1 MIETTH
7 NNRSSGHLS
16 LRDKAGKI
24 VGLGHEV
31 GFFQTAGL
39 VCNWLADKDRQS
51 RVDHPALAYPIWL
64 TPKDVLTFD
73 ETITRRA
80 NIPPK
85 TLHPLIVGRRVV
97 DVGANIGATTT
108 LFATTFSESPV
119 IAIEPYPRNI
129 EHLRQNANP
138 YGDQITVVEAA
149 LASQGGWARLDNP
162 EKEAMGHHGAYR
174 FIGESGGLSINSKL
188 VRSITPDDIYGMCLG
203 KTIGLLK
210 IDVEGAE
217 KELFADSMDRLLRIV
232 NVLAIETH
240 DHLIP
245 GCYDAVRLACERNN
259 LLDVTDASDYIRF
272 FTRRAPQS

>member
-1 MIETTH
+1 MIETAPNTG
-7 NNRSSGHLS
+7 RSGHLS
-16 LRDKAGKI
+16 LKDKAGKI

-31 GFFQTAGL
+31 GLFKTAGL
-39 VCNWLADKDRQS
+39 VCNWLADNDRLS
-51 RVDHPALAYPIWL
+51 RVEHPALVYPIWL

-73 ETITRRA
+73 ETIIRRA
-80 NIPPK
+80 NIPPE
-85 TLHPLIVGRRVV
+85 TLHSLIHRRRVV
-97 DVGANIGATTT
+97 DVGANVGVTTT
-108 LFATTFSESPV
+108 LFATTFSESPE

-129 EHLRQNANP
+129 EHLRQNASP

-174 FIGESGGLSINSKL
+174 FMGESSGLSTNSKL
-188 VRSITPDDIYGMCLG
+188 VRSITPDDIYRMCLG
-203 KTIGLLK
+203 ETIGLLK

-259 LLDVTDASDYIRF
+259 LLDVTDTSDYIRF
-272 FTRRAPQS
+272 FARRAPQS